1 MTMEAYQR
9 LVKELAVRRRDLSI
23 TQNEIA
29 RVLKMPQSG
38 VARLESCKHEPK
50 LSTVLSYAEVLG
62 RSLEFGDNGF
72 RPITPALCAIEI
84 RKLLDEVPPDTAAA
98 FREVTELI
106 RHWDYIPLDG
116 KAAAVAQKP
125 ITTKYPRFDALL
137 AGVVEMLC
145 LESHLSLPG
154 WVSDPEYFLERF
166 EWFTPIPSLEALA
179 FANTPPPIALRGVFV
194 DERSLRSV

>member
-1 MTMEAYQR
+1 MKAYQR
-9 LVKELAVRRRDLSI
+9 LVKELVVRRRDQSI
-23 TQNEIA
+23 TQYEMA
-29 RVLKMPQSG
+29 RALKLPQPG
-38 VARLESCKHEPK
+38 IARLESCKHEPK

-62 RSLEFGDNGF
+62 QSVEFDRNGF
-72 RPITPALCAIEI
+72 RPINPTSCAIGI
-84 RKLLDEVPPDTAAA
+84 RKLLGEAPPDTASA

-106 RHWDYIPLDG
+106 RHWDYIPLDRQ
-116 KAAAVAQKP
+116 AAAVAQKP
-125 ITTKYPRFDALL
+125 ITTKYARFDALL

-145 LESHLSLPG
+145 LTSNLMPPG
-154 WVSDPEYFLERF
+154 WVYDLEYFLERF

>member
-1 MTMEAYQR
+1 MAAYQR
-9 LVKELAVRRRDLSI
+9 LVKELAARRRALHI

-29 RVLKMPQSG
+29 LVLKMPQSG
-38 VARLESCKHEPK
+38 IARLESCRHEPR

-62 RSLEFGDNGF
+62 RSVEFDDNGF
-72 RPITPALCAIEI
+72 RPGTPALCAIEI
-84 RKLLDEVPPDTAAA
+84 RKLLDDDPPDAAAA

-106 RHWDYIPLDG
+106 RHWDYVPLDR
-116 KAAAVAQKP
+116 KAALVAQKP
-125 ITTKYPRFDALL
+125 ITTKHPRFDALL

-145 LESHLSLPG
+145 LESHLSPPV
-154 WVSDPEYFLERF
+154 WVCCSEYFLERF

-179 FANTPPPIALRGVFV
+179 FANTPPPIALHGVFV